1 MLRNRL
7 DLISSEPENLF
18 KSNYES
24 TAGQSNFWKYE
35 HSADV
40 KFTPHVNISAIISV
54 TVLVPPI
61 QLSFGKLL
69 IPCQHQDVKCG
80 VRVNRG

>member
-7 DLISSEPENLF
+7 DLISSELENLF

-24 TAGQSNFWKYE
+24 TAGQSKFWKYE

-40 KFTPHVNISAIISV
+40 KFNSHVNISAVISV
-54 TVLVPPI
+54 TVWSHPYSLVSI
-61 QLSFGKLL
+61 NCSFLANT
-69 IPCQHQDVKCG
+69 
-80 VRVNRG
+80 RM